1 MSLNLKRT
9 SINRNFKET
18 IMKSKMI
25 TLIFIGTMLVTGI
38 LSGMAFA
45 DRGNMP
51 SFEDRQDRMEMKHEK
66 RMDAMADVLDLS
78 EAQQEQIS
86 AIHEKERAEKE
97 GSMQQMREDH
107 EQMRT
112 LLESDTFD
120 ENAIRSLANIQA
132 ILKTEMFVSRAKVKH
147 EIFQLLTAEQQELAK
162 KIKPLL
168 HEQGKH
174 HQPMKGF

>member
-1 MSLNLKRT
+1 
-9 SINRNFKET
+9 
-18 IMKSKMI
+18 MKSKMI
-25 TLIFIGTMLVTGI
+25 ALIFIGTMLVTGI

-51 SFEDRQDRMEMKHEK
+51 SLEDRKDRMEMKHEK
-66 RMDAMADVLDLS
+66 RMDVMADVLDLS
-78 EAQQEQIS
+78 ESQQEQIQ
-86 AIHEKERAEKE
+86 AIYEKERTEKE
-97 GSMQQMREDH
+97 GARQQMREDR

-120 ENAIRSLANIQA
+120 ESTIRSLANKQA
-132 ILKTEMFVSRAKVKH
+132 SLKTEMFVSRAKVKH

-168 HEQGKH
+168 NEQGKH
-174 HQPMKGF
+174 RQPMKGF